1 MVNFPIWIPDCNFH
15 SPALLGLFL
24 MMLVFVLQWLSLHWK
39 ILIMLLSQYPLTFH
53 QTTKQD
59 ALFHCIAYDHSC
71 TDWDGLCDHLRHV
84 PWEDIFNSSVS
95 AAARELCD
103 WVQAEIGVH
112 ISNHKYQVKPH
123 SFLWF

>member
-1 MVNFPIWIPDCNFH
+1 
-15 SPALLGLFL
+15 
-24 MMLVFVLQWLSLHWK
+24 MLVFILQWLSLQWK
-39 ILIMLLSQYPLTFH
+39 ILIMLLSQYLLTFH